1 MNSRTDEGIKV
12 LSIFEAD
19 DAHIKDGIIEITRRY
34 VQFNA
39 IQGFKFEIETMLPRQ
54 FKH

>member
-1 MNSRTDEGIKV
+1 M
-12 LSIFEAD
+12 LAIFEAD
-19 DAHIKDGIIEITRRY
+19 DASIKDGIVEITKRY

-39 IQGFKFEIETMLPRQ
+39 IQGFRFEIETMLPRQ